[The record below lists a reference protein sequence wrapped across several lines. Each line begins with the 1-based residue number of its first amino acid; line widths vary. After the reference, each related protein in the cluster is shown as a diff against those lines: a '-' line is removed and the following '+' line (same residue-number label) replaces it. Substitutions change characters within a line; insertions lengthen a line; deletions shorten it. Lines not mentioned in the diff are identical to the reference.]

1 MVLLIFLEQV
11 LQINAKQKLHANLLH
26 WDHWYSTTIWSYI
39 QRQDWFIQQQKLG
52 LFWQVILDWSSK
64 SFLTIAA
71 CIHNVEVSEG
81 SDQNLDLASLDSIA
95 CAFNPSQ
102 NWYFFA
108 NGEDP
113 DEIPHNEAF
122 HQGLHYLQRQNNLQG
137 EKTIIFGNVTCDPS
151 IYTMDHP
158 KVIVPHLKE

>member
-52 LFWQVILDWSSK
+52 LFWQVILDCSSM

-71 CIHNVEVSEG
+71 CIHKAEVNEG
-81 SDQNLDLASLDSIA
+81 SDQNLDLAPLDSIA
-95 CAFNPSQ
+95 CAFNPSL
-102 NWYFFA
+102 NRYFLA
-108 NGEDP
+108 NSVYT
-113 DEIPHNEAF
+113 IC
-122 HQGLHYLQRQNNLQG
+122 QGKHNLQG
-137 EKTIIFGNVTCDPS
+137 KNSIIFGNITCDPS